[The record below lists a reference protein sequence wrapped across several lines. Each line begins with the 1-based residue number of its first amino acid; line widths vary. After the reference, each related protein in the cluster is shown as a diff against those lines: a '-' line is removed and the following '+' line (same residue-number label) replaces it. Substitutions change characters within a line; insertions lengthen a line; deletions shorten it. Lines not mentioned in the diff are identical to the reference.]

1 MKVLYNYTPSFMGIN
16 KETGNSNMQQN
27 EADMNYFMNKTMEL
41 ISQRAEKEV
50 PENGKFAPIA
60 VSFQIPET
68 NNKAKVIVAY
78 DEINPK
84 DFRRLAVGVQ
94 HKNSDRLT
102 MNYILKGTKQ
112 EAIDYLN
119 NSDSKNE
126 IRKLIEYLSKKTDD
140 YYSEL

>member
-1 MKVLYNYTPSFMGIN
+1 M
-16 KETGNSNMQQN
+16 
-27 EADMNYFMNKTMEL
+27 
-41 ISQRAEKEV
+41 
-50 PENGKFAPIA
+50 
-60 VSFQIPET
+60 
-68 NNKAKVIVAY
+68 
-78 DEINPK
+78 
-84 DFRRLAVGVQ
+84 AVGVQ

-112 EAIDYLN
+112 EVIDYLN